1 MSDFTEF
8 VHQQME
14 EDKTFEK
21 IWSARNRLLGFPQHG
36 AKTFREMDLSD
47 AESERISLIW
57 EHPSFDLA
65 MDGIIRFYTA
75 ERRSQRAR
83 AAHRAKRHALVI
95 VQYREE
101 LEKCSLVDSSF
112 TYGTEPTYSNA
123 EHGPIL

>member
-14 EDKTFEK
+14 EDEAFEK

-36 AKTFREMDLSD
+36 AKTFREMELSD
-47 AESERISLIW
+47 AENDRISRIW

-83 AAHRAKRHALVI
+83 AAHRAKRHALFI
-95 VQYREE
+95 VRYREK
-101 LEKCSLVDSSF
+101 LEKRSVVDSSF
-112 TYGTEPTYSNA
+112 TCEAEPTYSKLG
-123 EHGPIL
+123 HGPIL